1 VNGGRT
7 ACRLR
12 EQSRLLD
19 EISDFNYT
27 VPDNAQ
33 LDSLFIFPQMDPLT
47 MEIALFMDSKLY
59 AHFVKD
65 FGEDYAEQEL
75 LDFSLALINNVYVL
89 YQQPSISPN
98 LDVVIVRYELWKT
111 QPVCLVNCL
120 CKYRNC
126 YERSLVW
133 KRRRIRTVRL
143 SVC

>member
-1 VNGGRT
+1 MNGGRT

-33 LDSLFIFPQMDPLT
+33 LDSLFTFPQMDPLT
-47 MEIALFMDSKLY
+47 LEIALFMDSKLY

-65 FGEDYAEQEL
+65 FGADYAEQEL

-111 QPVCLVNCL
+111 QPVFL
-120 CKYRNC
+120 CQLFLLI
-126 YERSLVW
+126 SV
-133 KRRRIRTVRL
+133 TVIN
-143 SVC
+143 VAGPGNGGA